1 MRLIPILTAI
11 IVSAFLYMLVIERD
25 SLLAFARD
33 TDEAEPQDQTTATD
47 TADAVAVDE
56 GEESNTN
63 VRVVALQSAARD
75 IDSAVI
81 LRGRTEAKRQ
91 VEVRAETTAT
101 IVNAPLRKGTQV
113 TAGEELCVLD
123 PGTRPAQLTQ
133 ARARLAEAKAKQP
146 EAQARLEE
154 AHALLKEAQIN
165 LTAAK
170 KLSEGG
176 FASETRLA
184 GAEADERTAAA
195 AIASAE
201 AGLQSTSAD
210 IEAAAAAVSEAE
222 KEMERLTIS
231 APFDGL
237 LESDTAELGSLMQE
251 GTLCATVIQLD
262 EIKLVG
268 FVPEAEVDRVEIGAI
283 AKAKLATGADVQ
295 GRVTFVSRSADPETR
310 TFEIDIVVPNAD
322 LKIRD
327 GQTADIIISADGAQ
341 AHKLPQS
348 ALTLNKDGRLGV
360 RIVDANSN
368 VEFVAVTLLRDE
380 VDGVWLTGLPDRA
393 DVIVVGQDFVTHG
406 VPVVATYKEAF

>member
-11 IVSAFLYMLVIERD
+11 IVTAFLYMLVIERD
-25 SLLAFARD
+25 SLLAFARGAEEDTPQDTATAELDATAEPSED
-33 TDEAEPQDQTTATD
+33 TDN
-47 TADAVAVDE
+47 
-56 GEESNTN
+56 SK
-63 VRVVALQSAARD
+63 VRVVALRSSARV

-81 LRGRTEAKRQ
+81 LRGRTQAKRQ

-101 IVNAPLRKGTQV
+101 VINAPLRKGIQV
-113 TAGEELCVLD
+113 QAGEALCELD
-123 PGTRPAQLTQ
+123 PGTRPAQLAQ

-165 LTAAK
+165 LTASQ
-170 KLSEGG
+170 KLSKGG
-176 FASETRLA
+176 FASETTLA
-184 GAEADERTAAA
+184 GAEASERTAIA

-201 AGLQSTSAD
+201 AGLESTSAD
-210 IEAAAAAVSEAE
+210 IEAAAATVGEAE
-222 KEMERLTIS
+222 KEMERLTIL

-237 LESDTAELGSLMQE
+237 LESDTAELGSLMQA
-251 GTLCATVIQLD
+251 GSLCATVIQLD

-268 FVPEAEVDRVEIGAI
+268 FVPEAEVDRVEIGAL
-283 AKAKLATGADVQ
+283 ANAKLATGADVQ

-327 GQTADIIISADGAQ
+327 GQTADIVISADGAQ

-348 ALTLNKDGRLGV
+348 SLTLNKEGRLGV
-360 RIVDANSN
+360 RIVGAESK
-368 VEFVAVTLLRDE
+368 VEFVPITLLRDT
-380 VDGVWLTGLPDRA
+380 VDGVWLTGLPDQA
-393 DVIVVGQDFVTHG
+393 DVIIVGQDFVTHG
-406 VPVVATYKEAF
+406 VPVAATYKEAF